1 MRCLYTN
8 ADSLHNKL
16 TELEIYVMKENID
29 IIAITESLCK
39 NPAKDYDPV
48 FIISGFECIMNNAGR
63 GTLLFLRNGLE
74 YVTLSQYED
83 LFSPCTICKIKLNKE
98 NDLIF
103 GVIYR
108 SPNSTEEGA
117 LNMNKLISRIS
128 ERFNGNS
135 ILLVGDFNYRDIDW
149 KKDMSNTNDSH
160 VASKFLD
167 CVHENFLYQ
176 LVEEPTHQRGS
187 QTPSLIDLILTNRDD
202 LVDDIIFHP
211 PLGKSHHSVLCFDL
225 NVCIKN
231 DVKENVEK
239 YRLDK
244 GDYDGMR
251 KYVSKIDWKGKLKE
265 DDSLNDW
272 SETLVSTLEEA
283 KIKFVPKKMF

>member
-1 MRCLYTN
+1 MCY
-8 ADSLHNKL
+8 
-16 TELEIYVMKENID
+16 EQI
-29 IIAITESLCK
+29 
-39 NPAKDYDPV
+39 
-48 FIISGFECIMNNAGR
+48 GR

-187 QTPSLIDLILTNRDD
+187 QTPSLIDLILGVGTKT
-202 LVDDIIFHP
+202 IFLP
-211 PLGKSHHSVLCFDL
+211 YPLRTPLVLCQML
-225 NVCIKN
+225 C
-231 DVKENVEK
+231 
-239 YRLDK
+239 
-244 GDYDGMR
+244 
-251 KYVSKIDWKGKLKE
+251 
-265 DDSLNDW
+265 
-272 SETLVSTLEEA
+272 
-283 KIKFVPKKMF
+283 